1 VSCSCQ
7 TCREYAAFYRNRV
20 LFLVIREDD
29 EVHVGVD
36 ELTEQELAR
45 FAAEG
50 TDTEKGEITDWL
62 SEPGPTPEEMERAR
76 LACNAMRAD
85 AA

>member
-1 VSCSCQ
+1 
-7 TCREYAAFYRNRV
+7 V

-50 TDTEKGEITDWL
+50 TDAEKGEITDWL
-62 SEPGPTPEEMERAR
+62 SEPGPTPEAIERAR
-76 LACNAMRAD
+76 LAYAGTTAD